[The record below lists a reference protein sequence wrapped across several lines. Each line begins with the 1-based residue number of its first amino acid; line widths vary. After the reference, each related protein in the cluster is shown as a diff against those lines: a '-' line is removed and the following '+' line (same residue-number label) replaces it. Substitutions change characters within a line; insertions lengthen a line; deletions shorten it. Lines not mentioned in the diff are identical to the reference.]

1 MRTIVCT
8 ETAAGENFSLS
19 ELFNSK
25 VLPAIGK
32 TMLNIG
38 IALLI
43 YWIACKVINKLTR
56 WFLKRWL
63 ARTDEATAVT
73 FLANLV
79 RVVLKILVVVALLTQ
94 LGVNNTTILGIF
106 GSITVGLG
114 LALQGGMANFAGGV
128 LIIFLKPFVVGDYV
142 IINNGNEGTVKKIDM
157 FYTTIYTPDGTNVV
171 VPNQQMTNNSVINCT
186 VHGLRFL
193 SDSVG
198 IAYDADIDRAKAAVR
213 SVTSKELR
221 LKEQPKYGQ
230 TGSVFVR
237 SLAESSVIIGYTG
250 WVDPADYYSV
260 RHSLCEEIKKAFD
273 AEGIEIPFNQLDI
286 HLSSESGSLPGQ
298 RTTECDR
305 WKKE

>member
-1 MRTIVCT
+1 MRMIIGTQTVAD
-8 ETAAGENFSLS
+8 EEFSLS

-32 TMLNIG
+32 TMLHIG
-38 IALLI
+38 TALLI

-63 ARTDEATAVT
+63 SRTDEMTAVT

-79 RVVLKILVVVALLTQ
+79 RVVLKILVAVMLLTQ

-106 GSITVGLG
+106 GSVTVGLG

-142 IINNGNEGTVKKIDM
+142 IVDSGIEGTVKKIDM

-171 VPNQQMTNNSVINCT
+171 VPNQQMTNNSMINCT

-198 IAYDADIDRAKAAVR
+198 ISYDADLDRAKAVVQ
-213 SVTSKELR
+213 SVTSEERR
-221 LKEQPKYGQ
+221 LKEQPEYGQ

-237 SLAESSVIIGYTG
+237 SLAASSVTIGYTG
-250 WVDPADYYSV
+250 WVDPADYFSV
-260 RHSLCEEIKKAFD
+260 RHSLCEKIKKAFD
-273 AEGIEIPFNQLDI
+273 AEGIEIPYNQLDI
-286 HLSSESGSLPGQ
+286 HLSRESGERPGQ
-298 RTTECDR
+298 TTTECDR
-305 WKKE
+305 

>member
-1 MRTIVCT
+1 MRMIIGTQ
-8 ETAAGENFSLS
+8 TAAGEEFSLS

-63 ARTDEATAVT
+63 ARTSEMTAVT

-79 RVVLKILVVVALLTQ
+79 RVVLKILVAVMLLTQ

-106 GSITVGLG
+106 GSVTVGLG

-142 IINNGNEGTVKKIDM
+142 IVSSGCEGTVKKIDM
-157 FYTTIYTPDGTNVV
+157 F
-171 VPNQQMTNNSVINCT
+171 CT

-198 IAYDADIDRAKAAVR
+198 ISYGADLERAKAVVR
-213 SVTSKELR
+213 SVTSEERR
-221 LKEQPKYGQ
+221 LKEQPEYGQ

-250 WVDPADYYSV
+250 WVDPADYYLV

-273 AEGIEIPFNQLDI
+273 AEGIEIPYNQLDI
-286 HLSSESGSLPGQ
+286 HLSRESGDWPGPI
-298 RTTECDR
+298 DNGV
-305 WKKE
+305 